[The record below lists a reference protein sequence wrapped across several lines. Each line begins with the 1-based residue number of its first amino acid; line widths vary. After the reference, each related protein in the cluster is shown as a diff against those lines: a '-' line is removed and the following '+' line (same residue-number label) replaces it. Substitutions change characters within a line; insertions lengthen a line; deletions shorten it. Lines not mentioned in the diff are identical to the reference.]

1 MSKYIEKIDS
11 VRAPVIPL
19 RGMCVFPSLPL
30 SFELEREISKKAAL
44 AAAESDMTVFL
55 VMQRD
60 ASEEAP
66 DMDGLYPV
74 GCLARIR
81 QLTESDGDL
90 LRLNCEGLCR
100 ATISKLS
107 TDGEY
112 YSAEL
117 ISKTVTMD
125 EFSATLRSEALR
137 DECVRAIEGIIRYVP
152 GVSKDTLNTVR
163 SVTNPGLLADY
174 VAATIFVRQEDKQ
187 QILSVYEPLERL
199 ERTLFLLRSEE
210 ELLRTEMQIH
220 RKVREQIDENQRDY
234 YMREQLKVLQSEL
247 GMDGDEEIDE
257 YSAKVRDAVLP
268 DEVRERMEKE
278 VSRLSKTA
286 FGSPEAAVIRN
297 YIDTV
302 LEIPWGKKSEDRL
315 DVAFARKI
323 LDEDHDGLEKV
334 KERICE
340 YLAVRQLSPGLG
352 NQIICLAGPP
362 GVGKTSLGA
371 SVARAMGR
379 EYVRVSLGGVRD
391 EADIRGHRKTY
402 IGSMPGRIITALTRA
417 KTLNPVILL
426 DEVDKMCSSV
436 QGDPAAALLEVL
448 DGEQNREFCDHFV
461 ELPVDLSDCMF
472 ICTANSLESVPRPLL
487 DRMEIIELSTY
498 TKSEKTMIAR
508 HHLIPKQLRRHG
520 LNGRRLRITD
530 EALSVIIDGY
540 TRESG
545 VRELERYIAGLCRKC
560 AVQIVSGGAKS
571 LTVSAR
577 NIEKL
582 LGPRKFIDEDRER
595 RDLVGVVNGLAY
607 TSVGGEM
614 LKIETSVMD
623 GTGKLNLTGTLGDVM
638 KESAGIALSYVRAH
652 AAQLGADS
660 GFYKN
665 RDIHIH
671 IPEGAVPK
679 DGPSAG
685 VTLLTSLVSA
695 LSGRAV
701 KGDIAMT
708 GEITLTGRVLA
719 IGGLREKSSAAYAA
733 GIRRVIIPAEN
744 ERDLA
749 ELGEEVRGAL
759 TFIPVRSV
767 DEVLA
772 LALCPR
778 EDTCAQGAGKE
789 PGYASGEQEPK
800 EIMVIP
806 ETPEPCAPGAYCR

>member
-1 MSKYIEKIDS
+1 MSRYIEKIDS
-11 VRAPVIPL
+11 VSAPVIPL
-19 RGMCVFPSLPL
+19 RGMCVFPSLPM
-30 SFELEREISKKAAL
+30 SFELERDISKKAAL
-44 AAAESDMTVFL
+44 AASDGDMTVFL

-60 ASEEAP
+60 ASDEAP
-66 DMDGLYPV
+66 GIDALYPV
-74 GCLARIR
+74 GCLARIK
-81 QLTESDGDL
+81 QLTRTDEDF
-90 LRLNCEGLCR
+90 LRISCEGLCR
-100 ATISKLS
+100 ATLSKLS

-112 YSAEL
+112 YRAEL
-117 ISKTVTMD
+117 VSKTVTLD
-125 EFSATLRSEALR
+125 EFSASLRSEALR
-137 DECVRAIEGIIRYVP
+137 DECVRSIEGILRYIP
-152 GVSKDTLNTVR
+152 GVSKDALNTVR
-163 SVTNPGLLADY
+163 SITNPGLLADY
-174 VAATIFVRQEDKQ
+174 VAATIFVRPEDKQ
-187 QILSVYEPLERL
+187 QVLSVYEPLERL
-199 ERTLFLLRSEE
+199 ERTLFLIRSEE

-220 RKVREQIDENQRDY
+220 MKVREQIDENQRDY
-234 YMREQLKVLQSEL
+234 YMREQLKVLQNEL

-278 VSRLSKTA
+278 VSRLAKTA

-302 LEIPWGKKSEDRL
+302 LDIPWGKKSEDTL
-315 DVAFARKI
+315 DVSRARRI
-323 LDEDHDGLEKV
+323 LDADHDGLDKV

-340 YLAVRQLSPGLG
+340 YLAVKQLNPELR
-352 NQIICLAGPP
+352 NQIICLVGPP

-402 IGSMPGRIITALTRA
+402 IGSMPGRIITALTQA
-417 KTLNPVILL
+417 HTLNPVILL

-436 QGDPAAALLEVL
+436 QGDPEAALLEVL
-448 DGEQNREFCDHFV
+448 DAEQNKSFCDHFV
-461 ELPVDLSDCMF
+461 ELAVDLSDCMF
-472 ICTANSLESVPRPLL
+472 ICTANSLDPITRPLL
-487 DRMEIIELSTY
+487 DRMEVIELSTY

-508 HHLIPKQLRRHG
+508 HHLIPKQLKRHG
-520 LNGRRLRITD
+520 LNGRRLKITD
-530 EALSVIIDGY
+530 EGLSVLIDGY

-545 VRELERYIAGLCRKC
+545 VRSLERYIAELCRKC
-560 AVQIVSGGAKS
+560 ATVIISGEAKS
-571 LTVSAR
+571 LTVSER

-582 LGPRKFIDEDRER
+582 LGPRKFIDDGYDR

-607 TSVGGEM
+607 TSVGGDM

-638 KESAGIALSYVRAH
+638 KESAGIAYSYVRAH
-652 AAQLGADS
+652 AKQLGAD
-660 GFYKN
+660 GEFYKN
-665 RDIHIH
+665 KDIHIH

-701 KGDIAMT
+701 CGELAMT

-719 IGGLREKSSAAYAA
+719 IGGLKEKSAAAYAA
-733 GIRRVIIPAEN
+733 GIKRVIIPAEN
-744 ERDLA
+744 ERDLC
-749 ELGEEVRGAL
+749 ELGEEVRSAIS
-759 TFIPVRSV
+759 FIPVRSV

-772 LALCPR
+772 LALCPK
-778 EDTCAQGAGKE
+778 EDAAAKGMETTACV
-789 PGYASGEQEPK
+789 PPK
-800 EIMVIP
+800 EIRAIP
-806 ETPEPCAPGAYCR
+806 EAPKPAAPGAYCN